1 MKTLTS
7 FILPS
12 AHRKK
17 WYILDCKMYQSISFG
32 RIAPTLVQTLI
43 GKNTSSYD
51 PSTDVG
57 NYVILINAEY
67 IKFDQ
72 EIERFYV
79 FRPGHPGK
87 SLKRLRTITTQR
99 FIETCIFNMLP
110 NGFTKKQLRKQLK
123 IYNGNEHPHIA
134 QSLSKIII
142 KSKKNNKAKKIGLS
156 KYYEKKNHFPD
167 STVEEL
173 LIMAKTINNGKI

>member
-17 WYILDCKMYQSISFG
+17 WYILDCKMYQSLSFG
-32 RIAPTLVQTLI
+32 RVAPTIVQTLI
-43 GKNTSSYD
+43 GKNTASYD

-72 EIERFYV
+72 EIERFRV

-87 SLKRLRTITTQR
+87 SLKRLTNITSQR

-110 NGFTKKQLRKQLK
+110 NGYTKKQLRKQLK
-123 IYNGNEHPHIA
+123 IYHGNEHPHIA
-134 QSLSKIII
+134 QSLRKIII
-142 KSKKNNKAKKIGLS
+142 KNKKNDKTKSILLAQ
-156 KYYEKKNHFPD
+156 YHVKKNKLGK
-167 STVEEL
+167 EEPS
-173 LIMAKTINNGKI
+173 

>member
-12 AHRKK
+12 AYRKK
-17 WYILDCKMYQSISFG
+17 WYILDCKMYQSFSFG
-32 RIAPTLVQTLI
+32 RIGPTIVKTLI
-43 GKNTSSYD
+43 GKNIASYD

-72 EIERFYV
+72 EIERFHV

-87 SLKRLRTITTQR
+87 SLKRLTTMTSQR
-99 FIETCIFNMLP
+99 IVETCIFNMLP
-110 NGFTKKQLRKQLK
+110 NGFTKKQLRRRLK
-123 IYNGNEHPHIA
+123 IYDGSQHPHIA
-134 QSLSKIII
+134 QSSHQIII
-142 KSKKNNKAKKIGLS
+142 ENRKTNKAKTTILS
-156 KYYEKKNHFPD
+156 KYFEKK
-167 STVEEL
+167 L
-173 LIMAKTINNGKI
+173 

>member
-32 RIAPTLVQTLI
+32 RIAPIIIQTLI
-43 GKNTSSYD
+43 GKNNSFYD
-51 PSTDVG
+51 RSTDVG

-72 EIERFYV
+72 KIERFHV
-79 FRPGHPGK
+79 FQPGHPGK
-87 SLKRLRTITTQR
+87 SLKRLTTITPQR
-99 FIETCIFNMLP
+99 IIETCIFNMLP
-110 NGFTKKQLRKQLK
+110 AGVTKKHLRKQLK
-123 IYNGNEHPHIA
+123 IYLGDQHPHTA
-134 QSLSKIII
+134 HSLSSIVI
-142 KSKKNNKAKKIGLS
+142 KDKKNNNVKRTLLN
-156 KYYEKKNHFPD
+156 KYYRKQKILV
-167 STVEEL
+167 STSY
-173 LIMAKTINNGKI
+173 N